1 MSYIPLT
8 AGLYTLMLR
17 YGGQPAA
24 GFPTSVNVLPAVD
37 TSKVKVFGPGVDDKG
52 RNTQP
57 SLRYSSTASFSFSSS
72 PSSSLLFVCVCV
84 CVWM

>member
-1 MSYIPLT
+1 MVDRGGGHYVVSYVPLT

-24 GFPTSVNVLPAVD
+24 GFPATVDVLPAVD

-52 RNTQP
+52 RGAQP
-57 SLRYSSTASFSFSSS
+57 TDLTPPCYYRC
-72 PSSSLLFVCVCV
+72 PLFLPFFIL
-84 CVWM
+84 